1 MEAIS
6 QTSGPMYLFP
16 AYGKVYETK
25 EEAVKDW
32 MAGADFRIHGGS
44 YCSVRDSTNL
54 RFSCSSLWIYWNR
67 VDCVRVM

>member
-6 QTSGPMYLFP
+6 QVSGPMYLFP
-16 AYGKVYETK
+16 AYGKVYGTK